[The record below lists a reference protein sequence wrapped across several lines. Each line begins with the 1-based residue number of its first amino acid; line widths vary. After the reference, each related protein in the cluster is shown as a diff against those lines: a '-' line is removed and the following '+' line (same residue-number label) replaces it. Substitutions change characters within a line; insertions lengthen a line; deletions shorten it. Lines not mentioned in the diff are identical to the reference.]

1 MLAAARIDLAL
12 FLKEIERDRHTVIL
26 RIIAV
31 LPCAVN
37 IRKVVNIGVV
47 AQHLFVLIERVYVEN
62 EPAVVIHEKRH
73 AVKCRLHLRFAG
85 EVVDAVQRTEHRVD
99 RAEQVER
106 LHFLTKEHHISFH
119 VVSLVLRFGQHGDGA
134 VHAVHIHA
142 KLIKLQRKAAGTAG
156 KV

>member
-47 AQHLFVLIERVYVEN
+47 AQHLFVLIERVYIEN
-62 EPAVVIHEKRH
+62 EPAVVIHENATRSN
-73 AVKCRLHLRFAG
+73 AACTCASPERWLMLSN
-85 EVVDAVQRTEHRVD
+85 
-99 RAEQVER
+99 EQNTV
-106 LHFLTKEHHISFH
+106 LTVPNRSSVCIF
-119 VVSLVLRFGQHGDGA
+119 
-134 VHAVHIHA
+134 
-142 KLIKLQRKAAGTAG
+142 
-156 KV
+156 